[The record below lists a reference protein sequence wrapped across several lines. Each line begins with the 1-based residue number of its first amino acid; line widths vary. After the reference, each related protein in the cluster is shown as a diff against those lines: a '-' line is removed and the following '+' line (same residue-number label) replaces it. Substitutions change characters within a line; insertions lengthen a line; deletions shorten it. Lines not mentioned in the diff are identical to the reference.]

1 MDRRQNNAAT
11 AMKKLLV
18 CCLLVAAWTFQL
30 WAEEK
35 GWFGFGTAIRGT
47 GLFNPT
53 ILSATVDSVEPKS
66 PAADKSIAVGDE
78 IIQVENTDVPR
89 HKASGLKPLMQK
101 AVGESLHLKLKRPNG
116 ETYSVTLIAAKRP

>member
-1 MDRRQNNAAT
+1 MDRRQNHTAT
-11 AMKKLLV
+11 VMKKLLV

-53 ILSATVDSVEPKS
+53 ILSATVDSVGQKS
-66 PAADKSIAVGDE
+66 RAAHKSIAVGHE
-78 IIQVENTDVPR
+78 IIQVENTDVRR
-89 HKASGLKPLMQK
+89 HKANELRPLMHK
-101 AVGESLHLKLKRPNG
+101 AVG
-116 ETYSVTLIAAKRP
+116 

>member
-1 MDRRQNNAAT
+1 M
-11 AMKKLLV
+11 
-18 CCLLVAAWTFQL
+18 
-30 WAEEK
+30 
-35 GWFGFGTAIRGT
+35 
-47 GLFNPT
+47 
-53 ILSATVDSVEPKS
+53 EPKS

-89 HKASGLKPLMQK
+89 HKASELKPLMQK